1 MDRSVDSSSK
11 CVSCVF
17 YFKAYCWVFF
27 SAGSNSPKA
36 NPTHIDPFSVRAY
49 TKNVIKRVLHTECGE
64 KGQIIIHMKKS
75 VMKVSIFIV

>member
-1 MDRSVDSSSK
+1 MFLVCFILK
-11 CVSCVF
+11 HIVG
-17 YFKAYCWVFF
+17 VFF